1 MQSTQLSESLNAK
14 IKRSLKFDLN
24 IVQFFT
30 LFDKIVVE
38 KRYEESK
45 AIYNS
50 REKLPQFRL
59 KKSPL
64 LIQVLTLYTPPI
76 FDLFRDVVDNSLCCK
91 VKQCHV
97 VEGQFQLVITLHGN
111 DVEYVVVGSVEV
123 DDCENNILQSVHCTC
138 RKFEYFRILC
148 VHAIKGLDR
157 MSIMEI
163 PESYVL
169 GRWRLEAK
177 YFDLKESKHTVVEN
191 DPKLLK
197 ASRFRIICP
206 QMVKLATQSCELEEA
221 YLYVE
226 EMVKHICEKVGNMI
240 LGIRGLVGRDANE
253 LEHNDHQYK
262 QVKGLKKKKG
272 IPMKG
277 RRRLKPWHEK
287 TTKRR
292 KIISQSTNPSK
303 GTDHLT
309 NSPST
314 LSSSKASYDQQT
326 SQVMTLREADSFLDN
341 NYFFSLLSED
351 ANKITL

>member
-1 MQSTQLSESLNAK
+1 MAFTTGMRSTQLSESLNAK
-14 IKRSLKFDLN
+14 IKRSLKSDLN

-45 AIYNS
+45 AIYHS
-50 REKLPQFRL
+50 REKLPRLRL

-64 LIQVLTLYTPPI
+64 LIQVSTLYAPPI
-76 FDLFRDVVDNSLCCK
+76 VLFLDEVDNSLCCK

-123 DDCENNILQSVHCTC
+123 DDCGNNILQSVHCTC
-138 RKFEYFRILC
+138 RKFEYFGILC
-148 VHAIKGLDR
+148 GHAIKGLDR

-226 EMVKHICEKVGNMI
+226 EMVKHMCEKVGNMI
-240 LGIRGLVGRDANE
+240 LGTRGLVGGDTNE

-292 KIISQSTNPSK
+292 KIISQSTNPSE
-303 GTDHLT
+303 
-309 NSPST
+309 
-314 LSSSKASYDQQT
+314 
-326 SQVMTLREADSFLDN
+326 V
-341 NYFFSLLSED
+341 
-351 ANKITL
+351 

>member
-1 MQSTQLSESLNAK
+1 M
-14 IKRSLKFDLN
+14 
-24 IVQFFT
+24 
-30 LFDKIVVE
+30 
-38 KRYEESK
+38 
-45 AIYNS
+45 
-50 REKLPQFRL
+50 
-59 KKSPL
+59 
-64 LIQVLTLYTPPI
+64 
-76 FDLFRDVVDNSLCCK
+76 
-91 VKQCHV
+91 

-123 DDCENNILQSVHCTC
+123 DDCGNNILQSVHCTC
-138 RKFEYFRILC
+138 RKFEYFGILC
-148 VHAIKGLDR
+148 GHAIKGLDR

-206 QMVKLATQSCELEEA
+206 QMVKLATHSCELEEA

-226 EMVKHICEKVGNMI
+226 EMVKHMCEKVGNMI
-240 LGIRGLVGRDANE
+240 LGTRGLVGGDTNE

-292 KIISQSTNPSK
+292 KIISQSTNPSE
-303 GTDHLT
+303 
-309 NSPST
+309 
-314 LSSSKASYDQQT
+314 
-326 SQVMTLREADSFLDN
+326 V
-341 NYFFSLLSED
+341 
-351 ANKITL
+351 